1 MAAKKETVNLTYD
14 ALWFKIFMDSYDI
27 KFYGREIFISS
38 GLSGRRDL
46 FMQMLGNVGGYARM
60 NDFNKDIDVV
70 IVSNYLMDKFKSGEK
85 DEFFQILEDAINA
98 SNTPYRKLKFTTE
111 NLLLDYLKDR
121 ANGRIRQNQKDL
133 KENDNTVALNERIED
148 SIKKDQVMLD
158 LIKKYKE
165 STKEPQQQ
173 NLF

>member
-1 MAAKKETVNLTYD
+1 MATKKGSVNLTYD

-27 KFYGREIFISS
+27 KYYGREIFISS
-38 GLSGRRDL
+38 GLAGRQDV

-70 IVSNYLMDKFKSGEK
+70 IVSNYLMDRFKNGEK
-85 DEFFQILEDAINA
+85 NDFFQKLEDAINA
-98 SNTPYRKLKFTTE
+98 NNTPYRKLKFTTE

-133 KENDNTVALNERIED
+133 KDKNNTVDLNERIEA
-148 SIKKDQVMLD
+148 SIEKDQVMLD